1 MLTKEAI
8 EKYFMAEKAAS
19 WIYMVIGI
27 AGMLLAI
34 YAFCFFKT
42 SFFKGA
48 ALPLLLIGLLLGII
62 GFTIYKRSD
71 EDRIRNVYALGMNPG
86 ELKYKELPR
95 MEVVMKNFIVYRYVE
110 IALAILG
117 IALFFY
123 FNNNQAQ
130 SFWKG
135 VGIALAIM
143 ALLALT
149 ADYFA
154 EKRGLI
160 YISQLKDFVNK

>member
-8 EKYFMAEKAAS
+8 EKYFLAEKAES
-19 WIYMVIGI
+19 WVFMAIGI
-27 AGMLLAI
+27 AGILLAI
-34 YAFCFFKT
+34 IAFFFLKT
-42 SFFKGA
+42 SFYKGA
-48 ALPLLLIGLLLGII
+48 AMPLLLIGLLLGII

-86 ELKYKELPR
+86 DLKDKELPR

>member
-8 EKYFMAEKAAS
+8 EKYFLAEKAES
-19 WIYMVIGI
+19 WVFMAIGI
-27 AGMLLAI
+27 SGILLAI
-34 YAFCFFKT
+34 IAFYFLKT
-42 SFFKGA
+42 SFYKGA
-48 ALPLLLIGLLLGII
+48 AMPLLLIGLLLGIV
-62 GFTIYKRSD
+62 GFTVYKRSD
-71 EDRIRNVYALGMNPG
+71 EDRIKNVYALSMNPG
-86 ELKYKELPR
+86 ELKEKELPR
-95 MEVVMKNFIVYRYVE
+95 MEVVMKNFVVYRYVE
-110 IALAILG
+110 IAFSILG

-149 ADYFA
+149 ADFFA
-154 EKRGLI
+154 EKRGHVYLD
-160 YISQLKDFVNK
+160 QLKGFINK

>member
-8 EKYFMAEKAAS
+8 EKYFLAEKAES
-19 WIYMVIGI
+19 WVFMAIGI
-27 AGMLLAI
+27 AGILLAI
-34 YAFCFFKT
+34 IAFFFLKT
-42 SFFKGA
+42 SFYKGA
-48 ALPLLLIGLLLGII
+48 AMPLLLIGLLLGII

-86 ELKYKELPR
+86 ELKEKELPR